1 MVSIFSNYL
10 NKNGN
15 SKNGAKQQQQQQQ
28 QAPPQQQKVNMND
41 NENTLHSPRQHP
53 GAVLLGNVGNNVN
66 SFDMGILD
74 SFSNDLRLTSVKS
87 NFSSTTFDPFY
98 NNNGNNAIHPQH
110 HMHTAHDDIISITK
124 EDQLSAVNNQRGTQL
139 VNFNQDLNNFIYWI
153 NSLSTS
159 EQNNVI
165 DNLLPSLNED
175 VLQYTKM
182 KLDSLTKTGYLSP
195 TNMGSPQMNYNQQM
209 VNGFDLNE
217 DVAPINSEYVIAATM
232 SAPQLPTVSPMMNSN
247 SLISNQQQQNQA
259 LVSQAAYDNI
269 QMNSLDYLMG
279 QPSDEDSIS
288 RVTSAATANN
298 QQINSVYDYLS
309 ETKRPMTPL
318 VSSEQLRRQ
327 QQNAYSP
334 KQDKFNVLNNRTRHP
349 TSPQPHNS
357 GNSGNNN
364 NYHHSHSNS
373 YHQENGNIKS
383 PKRALSPQQH
393 HHNQPNNNAATTTTT
408 TTTSNNNNNNTMT
421 KDVLCQEEL
430 LNDIPAW
437 LKTLRLHKY
446 TSILEQ
452 YKWQELIQ
460 LDDAKLEELGVN
472 ALGARNKLLKAFNV
486 VKEGTKQ

>member
-10 NKNGN
+10 NKNSN
-15 SKNGAKQQQQQQQ
+15 SKNGTKQQQQQQ
-28 QAPPQQQKVNMND
+28 PPQQQQSNMND

-124 EDQLSAVNNQRGTQL
+124 EDQLSAVNIQRGTQL
-139 VNFNQDLNNFIYWI
+139 Y
-153 NSLSTS
+153 S

-357 GNSGNNN
+357 GNSGNNS
-364 NYHHSHSNS
+364 NYHHGHSNS

-383 PKRALSPQQH
+383 PKRALSPQH
-393 HHNQPNNNAATTTTT
+393 HHNQPNNNTTNTTTP
-408 TTTSNNNNNNTMT
+408 SNNNNNTMT

-486 VKEGTKQ
+486 VKEGIKQ